1 MEGTFKVIWAS
12 TAYHPR
18 NREGVENSQV
28 TLRDIV
34 LKAFAP
40 RQTQTGFQYV
50 GSQSF
55 VCTLF
60 GAEAEAFNIQIN
72 SWVTAQLSFT
82 AKQSQNGGYFQ
93 NISLVRCSL
102 ITNDDWA
109 KGLDQRGASVE
120 QQL

>member
-28 TLRDIV
+28 TVRDIV

-40 RQTQTGFQYV
+40 RQSQSGFPYV

-55 VCTLF
+55 ICSMF
-60 GAEAEAFNIQIN
+60 GQEAEAFNIPIN

-82 AKQSQNGGYFQ
+82 VKQGQNGGYFQ

-109 KGLDQRGASVE
+109 KGLDQRAASNE
-120 QQL
+120 QPL

>member
-34 LKAFAP
+34 LKSFAP
-40 RQTQTGFQYV
+40 RQSQSGFPYV

-55 VCTLF
+55 VCSLF
-60 GAEAEAFNIQIN
+60 GPEAEAFNIPVN

-82 AKQSQNGGYFQ
+82 AKQGQNGYFQ

-109 KGLDQRGASVE
+109 KGLDQRAANSE
-120 QQL
+120 QAL

>member
-12 TAYHPR
+12 NAYHPR
-18 NREGVENSQV
+18 NREGEENTLV
-28 TLRDIV
+28 TLRDVV
-34 LKAFAP
+34 LKSFAP
-40 RQTQTGFQYV
+40 RQSQSGFPYV

-60 GAEAEAFNIQIN
+60 GAEAQAFNLPAE

-82 AKQSQNGGYFQ
+82 AKQGQNGGYFQ

-109 KGLDQRGASVE
+109 KGLDQRIVNNE
-120 QQL
+120 QPL